1 MEYLIGAVRAL
12 GPRIVDRFDTV
23 AANPVYARF
32 AFAATLLL
40 ALIIVARMFWPRERL
55 NLRGKFVAP
64 ARGQAFSSSG
74 TPSVDDEEIEVTRI
88 GTFANKVFLQFETIA
103 YIALGV
109 LLAVTVVL
117 GITGTGTAVLG
128 AALGQSGEN
137 TLVFTVDRMLF
148 VLMVVEI
155 LRTVRDSFR
164 SGTLV
169 SEPFLIVGLIA
180 SIRRVLV
187 ITLESSQVNRPGVWT
202 PASQGLFNASMLELG
217 VLGALILV
225 MVVSIFLLRLSRR
238 FPAKN

>member
-1 MEYLIGAVRAL
+1 MESLIDAARAL
-12 GPRIVDRFDTV
+12 VVRILDWFDVV
-23 AANPVYARF
+23 AANPAYAKIALAAAILFALVIMLRAF
-32 AFAATLLL
+32 WPHERSNLRENLSAPAGERAFAPGS
-40 ALIIVARMFWPRERL
+40 V
-55 NLRGKFVAP
+55 
-64 ARGQAFSSSG
+64 
-74 TPSVDDEEIEVTRI
+74 PSVDDEEIEVTRI
-88 GTFANKVFLQFETIA
+88 GSFANKVFLQFETAA
-103 YIALGV
+103 YIALGA

-117 GITGTGTAVLG
+117 GITGTGAAVLG
-128 AALGQSGEN
+128 AALGQNGEN

-225 MVVSIFLLRLSRR
+225 MVISIFLLRLSRR
-238 FPAKN
+238 FPSRS

>member
-1 MEYLIGAVRAL
+1 MENLVGAAQAQAR
-12 GPRIVDRFDTV
+12 RFLDGFDAV
-23 AANPVYARF
+23 AANPLYAKIALSAAILFAIIIVVRAF
-32 AFAATLLL
+32 RPRTRANLRDSLSAPAGERAFAPGS
-40 ALIIVARMFWPRERL
+40 MP
-55 NLRGKFVAP
+55 P
-64 ARGQAFSSSG
+64 
-74 TPSVDDEEIEVTRI
+74 VDGEEIEVTWI
-88 GTFANKVFLQFETIA
+88 GSVANKVFLQFETVA
-103 YIALGV
+103 YIALGA
-109 LLAVTVVL
+109 LLAVTVIL

-128 AALGQSGEN
+128 AALGQSSEN

-164 SGTLV
+164 SGMLV

-187 ITLESSQVNRPGVWT
+187 ITLESSQVNHTGAWT

-225 MVVSIFLLRLSRR
+225 MVISIFLLRLSKR
-238 FPAKN
+238 FPPMA